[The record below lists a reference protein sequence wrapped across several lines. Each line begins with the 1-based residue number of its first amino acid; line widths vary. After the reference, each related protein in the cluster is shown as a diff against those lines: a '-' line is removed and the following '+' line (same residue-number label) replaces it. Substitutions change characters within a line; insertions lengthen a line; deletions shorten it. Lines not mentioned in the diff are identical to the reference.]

1 MVLEILTKVVEFYS
15 LIILVQFPNRNSPRS
30 SFPNCEI
37 FAMQLGMCIP
47 AEFAGNRDNYG
58 SPRYLRIRDSGL
70 FGISWFR
77 NYAQFEIFP

>member
-1 MVLEILTKVVEFYS
+1 MALWILTNLVEFYS

-37 FAMQLGMCIP
+37 FAVQLGMCIP
-47 AEFAGNRDNYG
+47 TEFAGTRDNCG

-70 FGISWFR
+70 FGIS
-77 NYAQFEIFP
+77 